1 MEATTTAATATHKM
15 STMDYVY
22 KVSAGVSNAILVWS
36 LAVVFVIASIAL
48 IIWGILKLKK

>member
-22 KVSAGVSNAILVWS
+22 KVSAGVSNAILVPRFKIEVQH
-36 LAVVFVIASIAL
+36 LL
-48 IIWGILKLKK
+48 Y